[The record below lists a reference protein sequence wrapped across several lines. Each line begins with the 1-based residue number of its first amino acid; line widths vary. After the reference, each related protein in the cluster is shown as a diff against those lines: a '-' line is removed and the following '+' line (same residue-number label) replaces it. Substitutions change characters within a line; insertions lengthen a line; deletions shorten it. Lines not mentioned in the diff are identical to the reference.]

1 MELKYP
7 FILCIG
13 IVFIIILIIINF
25 KKKKKYKDG
34 VKIAN
39 TKFLKNDS
47 YYNSVIKK
55 YKILSY
61 STIVVFVL
69 SIIFCFV
76 LMSRPQKY
84 DVTNSNIYNRDI
96 FLCMDIST
104 SVDELNEE
112 LVGKLKEVVS
122 KMKGE
127 RFGISIFNTSS
138 VVLVPLTDDYDY
150 VLSVLDTLKESL
162 QNSTGKDYSSDN
174 FLYLSS
180 YISSGT
186 LVGNTQ
192 RGSSLIGDGLAS
204 CAYNFTNLD
213 ENRSRIIIF
222 STDNDMA
229 GKPILSLQDAAQI
242 CKDKNIK
249 VFGVA
254 PDKIYDKD
262 RNEFEMAVK
271 KTGGNL
277 YVGSK
282 TDTVKNIVSSIES
295 QEKNLLKN
303 KKEFK
308 KIDVPQIPFILLV
321 ISLIILAILNRKV
334 NV

>member
-13 IVFIIILIIINF
+13 IVVIIILIIINF

-34 VKIAN
+34 TKIAN
-39 TKFLKNDS
+39 TKFLKKDP

-55 YKILSY
+55 YKILAY
-61 STIVVFVL
+61 SVIVVFFL

-84 DVTNSNIYNRDI
+84 DVANSSIYNRDI

-112 LVGKLKEVVS
+112 LVGKLKEVVK

-162 QNSTGKDYSSDN
+162 QNSTGNAYSSDN
-174 FLYLSS
+174 YLYLSS

-186 LVGNTQ
+186 LVGNTN

-204 CAYNFTNLD
+204 CACNFTNLN
-213 ENRSRIIIF
+213 EKRSRIIIF

-229 GKPILSLQDAAQI
+229 GTPMVSLQDAAKM

-254 PDKIYDKD
+254 PEKIYDEDKS
-262 RNEFEMAVK
+262 EFEMAVK
-271 KTGGNL
+271 STGGEL

-282 TDTVKNIVSSIES
+282 TDTVKNIVNSIES
-295 QEKNLLKN
+295 QEKSLLKS
-303 KKEFK
+303 KKEIK
-308 KIDVPQIPFILLV
+308 KIDTPQISFIFLV
-321 ISLIILAILNRKV
+321 ISLIILAILSRKV